1 MPFRYRLQ
9 KMLDFRIREKEQ
21 QEAVVT
27 RARQKLRLAE
37 QKVEENKQEIVQVK
51 IAQKH
56 AEYTMMEYY
65 DNYLHHLWDKAEIL
79 EQERREAEEE
89 LKIEIQKLV
98 ECEQKVKVLEKH
110 KEKQKEL
117 YIEEEK
123 KAELKMF
130 SELGV
135 QRHFIKTRE
144 QAEEEAILE
153 EMKALEE
160 LEKMENGEEEN
171 TDL

>member
-1 MPFRYRLQ
+1 MPFRYKLQ
-9 KMLDFRIREKEQ
+9 KMLDFREREKEL
-21 QEAVVT
+21 QEAVVNK
-27 RARQKLRLAE
+27 AKQKLMLAIK
-37 QKVEENKQEIVQVK
+37 KVEENKQEIVQVSTARK
-51 IAQKH
+51 K

-79 EQERREAEEE
+79 EQDKKDAEEE
-89 LKIEIQKLV
+89 LQAEIQKLV

-110 KEKQKEL
+110 KEKQKEI

-135 QRHFIKTRE
+135 QRHFIHTRE
-144 QAEEEAILE
+144 INEETERLE
-153 EMKALEE
+153 QLAQE
-160 LEKMENGEEEN
+160 EEEN
-171 TDL
+171 IPEENMEQP

>member
-9 KMLDFRIREKEQ
+9 KMLDFRIREKEK
-21 QEAVVT
+21 QETVVQK
-27 RARQKLRLAE
+27 AQQKLRLAE
-37 QKVEENKQEIVQVK
+37 QKVEQNKQEIMQVSTAK
-51 IAQKH
+51 RT

-65 DNYLHHLWDKAEIL
+65 DKYLHHLWDKAEIL
-79 EQERREAEEE
+79 EQERQAAEDE

-123 KAELKMF
+123 RAELKMY

-135 QRHFIKTRE
+135 QRHFIHAKE
-144 QAEEEAILE
+144 MEEEEALIQQMID
-153 EMKALEE
+153 EM
-160 LEKMENGEEEN
+160 GEEA
-171 TDL
+171 DL

>member
-1 MPFRYRLQ
+1 MPFRYKLQ
-9 KMLDFRIREKEQ
+9 KMLDWRQREKEK
-21 QEAVVT
+21 QETIVNK
-27 RARQKLRLAE
+27 ARHKLNLAI
-37 QKVEENKQEIVQVK
+37 QKVEQNKQEIVQVTTARK
-51 IAQKH
+51 TAD
-56 AEYTMMEYY
+56 YSLMEYY
-65 DNYLHHLWDKAEIL
+65 DKYLHHLWDKAEQL
-79 EQERREAEEE
+79 EQERKEAEEE

-135 QRHFIKTRE
+135 QRHFIRARE
-144 QAEEEAILE
+144 EIEEQEMIEQMMLE
-153 EMKALEE
+153 MQ
-160 LEKMENGEEEN
+160 ENEQSEQQI
-171 TDL
+171 